1 MCTLASFL
9 GAPRNCIKAGAQ
21 SCAPTFVLKS
31 LSGRSGADVF
41 SFCLARLFFRYGSY
55 MKSMFVVVVVFG
67 LLWILVFLLWAV
79 EGNWSGKSR
88 THPRLY
94 SYNPCD
100 GLTRACL
107 AGGGATFVLCF

>member
-1 MCTLASFL
+1 MPVLNRVHPCLFL
-9 GAPRNCIKAGAQ
+9 NLCRGGV
-21 SCAPTFVLKS
+21 VLMF
-31 LSGRSGADVF
+31 LV
-41 SFCLARLFFRYGSY
+41 CVVTIVLRYGFFY
-55 MKSMFVVVVVFG
+55 EKYVFVVVFG

-107 AGGGATFVLCF
+107 AGGGATFVLCI

>member
-1 MCTLASFL
+1 MFL
-9 GAPRNCIKAGAQ
+9 VCVVTI
-21 SCAPTFVLKS
+21 VL
-31 LSGRSGADVF
+31 
-41 SFCLARLFFRYGSY
+41 RYGFFY
-55 MKSMFVVVVVFG
+55 EKYVFVVVFG

-88 THPRLY
+88 RHPRLY